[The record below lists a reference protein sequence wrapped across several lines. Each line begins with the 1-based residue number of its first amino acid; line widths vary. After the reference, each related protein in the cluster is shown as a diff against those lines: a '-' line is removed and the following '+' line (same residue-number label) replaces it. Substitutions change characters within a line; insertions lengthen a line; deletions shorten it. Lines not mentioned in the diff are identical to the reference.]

1 MSWHLGR
8 TWSSWSWVQAGL
20 RGCPAIRSVKSS
32 LGGIEATNADSRA
45 VSVGYMGRDPSL
57 EASAELRRLAEGHGW
72 LLDEWAR
79 SEDGV
84 WVVDGGYPSSVYE
97 PGLQAALDEVVE
109 SSWWYLIR
117 NSLLVDYIH
126 RFGTPRAMWEVG
138 SGTGIVAEALTSAG
152 ISTVAIEPSRV
163 GARAGATRGLT
174 SIASTLE
181 DLHLPTKS
189 LPAIGLFDVLEH
201 LQEPEELLTECHRVL
216 ERLGLLYLSVPAFSW
231 LWSRADELAGHKRRY
246 TKKTLT
252 KLLRDCGFE
261 VHNCSY
267 SLATLIAPMAIFR
280 SLPWRLG
287 YRSDEKVIVKQLG
300 YLPEAIARS
309 ILCVERRLVGF
320 VPVGTSLFASVS
332 PL

>member
-1 MSWHLGR
+1 MASPQVYEVAFGR
-8 TWSSWSWVQAGL
+8 L
-20 RGCPAIRSVKSS
+20 
-32 LGGIEATNADSRA
+32 EATSVDCWA
-45 VSVGYMGRDPSL
+45 VSVRYMGQDPSL

-79 SEDGV
+79 PEDGV
-84 WVVDGGYPSSVYE
+84 WVVDGGRPSSVFE

-117 NSLLVDYIH
+117 NSLLVDYIR
-126 RFGTPRAMWEVG
+126 RFGAPRAMWEVG
-138 SGTGIVAEALTSAG
+138 SGTGIVAETLTSAG
-152 ISTVAIEPSRV
+152 ISTIAVEPSCV
-163 GARAGATRGLT
+163 GARAGATRGVT

-181 DLHLPTKS
+181 DLRLPAKS

-201 LQEPEELLTECHRVL
+201 LEEPEELLTECHRVL
-216 ERLGLLYLSVPAFSW
+216 DRSGRLYLSVPALTW
-231 LWSRADELAGHKRRY
+231 LWSQADDLAGHECRY

-261 VHNCSY
+261 IQNCSY
-267 SLATLIAPMAIFR
+267 SLATLVVPMAIFR

-287 YRSDEKVIVKQLG
+287 CRADEKVIMKQLG
-300 YLPEAIARS
+300 YLPEAIARF
-309 ILCVERRLVGF
+309 ILGIERRLIGF
-320 VPVGTSLFASVS
+320 VPVGTSLFASVL

>member
-1 MSWHLGR
+1 MASPQVYEVVFGR
-8 TWSSWSWVQAGL
+8 L
-20 RGCPAIRSVKSS
+20 
-32 LGGIEATNADSRA
+32 EATIVDCRA
-45 VSVGYMGRDPSL
+45 VSVGCMGQDPSL

-79 SEDGV
+79 PEDGV
-84 WVVDGGYPSSVYE
+84 WVVDGGHPSSVYE

-117 NSLLVDYIH
+117 NSLLVDYI
-126 RFGTPRAMWEVG
+126 RKFGAPRAMWEVG

-152 ISTVAIEPSRV
+152 ISTVAVEPSRV
-163 GARAGATRGLT
+163 GARAGVTRGLT

-181 DLHLPTKS
+181 GLRLPTKS

-201 LQEPEELLTECHRVL
+201 LEEPEELLTECHRVL
-216 ERLGLLYLSVPAFSW
+216 ERLGRLYLSVPALTW
-231 LWSRADELAGHKRRY
+231 LWSQADDLAGHKCRY

-261 VHNCSY
+261 VQNCSY
-267 SLATLIAPMAIFR
+267 RLTTLVAPMAIFR

-287 YRSDEKVIVKQLG
+287 YRPDEKVIVKQLG
-300 YLPEAIARS
+300 YFPEAIARC
-309 ILCVERRLVGF
+309 ILGIERKLVGF